1 MHPERVLSRLR
12 GALTVLALCASL
24 LAPGCRT
31 QEAAG
36 SPVDRGLALACA
48 RYNPAMQS
56 AVLEAVFY
64 AGGPMA
70 VDVEGWMCGRS
81 SRGVDV
87 RIVLLRF
94 ADVSEPGRR
103 GLGATAP
110 VVFEDGALVSFGWA
124 LILKQPH
131 RYGVLLPAPNQPW
144 CAPPGW
150 IAVLSAPESTCE

>member
-1 MHPERVLSRLR
+1 MLSRLR

-24 LAPGCRT
+24 ILAPGCRT
-31 QEAAG
+31 R
-36 SPVDRGLALACA
+36 SPALACA

-56 AVLEAVFY
+56 AMLEAMFY
-64 AGGPMA
+64 AGGPTA
-70 VDVEGWMCGRS
+70 VDVEGWMCDRS

-94 ADVSEPGRR
+94 ADVSESGRR

-110 VVFEDGALVSFGWA
+110 VVFENGALVAFGWA

-144 CAPPGW
+144 SAPPGW
-150 IAVLSAPESTCE
+150 IAVLSERS